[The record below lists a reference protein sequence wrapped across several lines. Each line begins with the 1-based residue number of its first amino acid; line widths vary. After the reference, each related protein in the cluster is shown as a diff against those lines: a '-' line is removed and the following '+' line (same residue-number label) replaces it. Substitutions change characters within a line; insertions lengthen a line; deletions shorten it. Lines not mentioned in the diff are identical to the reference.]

1 VTPARKRM
9 CNVTEKRHFIT
20 KVSYK
25 NFFVLAWTKL
35 NTTT

>member
-1 VTPARKRM
+1 M
-9 CNVTEKRHFIT
+9 CDVAEKRHFIT

-25 NFFVLAWTKL
+25 NIFVLVWPKL